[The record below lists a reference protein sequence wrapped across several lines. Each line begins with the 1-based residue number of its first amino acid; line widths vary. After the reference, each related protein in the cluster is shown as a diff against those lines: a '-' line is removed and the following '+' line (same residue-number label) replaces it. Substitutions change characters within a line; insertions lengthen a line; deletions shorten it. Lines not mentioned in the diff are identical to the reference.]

1 MYYFKYFRND
11 SYFEKTIRYNELF
24 FASNSTLN
32 DPMDL
37 WFNPVLWDDIE
48 KWKKLLEHLNYFGIY
63 FSDYITKPQDDNFY
77 IDINK
82 LFCNKNLTQI
92 SENKSKIQD
101 MVAKTIATH
110 NLASGQDIDSAA
122 SFLIDKFCRL
132 KDEINFLS
140 VSFSKDPFN
149 YLMWSHYANGFKGCL
164 LIYDFEDG
172 TTELKKHINGGDVL
186 KVEMQDATYLD
197 KISQVDLWKLIF
209 NNVIIDNS
217 CFISK
222 NKHWEY
228 ERESRL
234 VIFTQVRSAG
244 EILHHEASL
253 IKGIIFGSRCDKD
266 FKERTIKAL
275 KDNRSYGE
283 QIDFLSF
290 DSALNDNNE
299 IQIVSGNNHNIK
311 TGRTKK
317 MSHEE
322 VVKWNNKFEYTSND
336 IQNVT

>member
-11 SYFEKTIRYNELF
+11 TYFEKSIRYNELF

-63 FSDYITKPQDDNFY
+63 FSDYITKPQDDSFY

-82 LFCNKNLTQI
+82 LFCNQNLMQI
-92 SENKSKIQD
+92 VEDKSQIQRD
-101 MVAKTIATH
+101 VAKIIETH

-122 SFLIDKFCRL
+122 SLLIGKFCRL

-149 YLMWSHYANGFKGCL
+149 YLMWSHSANSFKACV
-164 LIYDFEDG
+164 LIYDFEHG
-172 TTELKKHINGGDVL
+172 KTELKKHIYGGDVL
-186 KVEMQDATYLD
+186 KVEMQDVTYLD
-197 KISQVDLWKLIF
+197 RVSQVDLWSLIF
-209 NNVIIDNS
+209 NNVFTDSS

-228 ERESRL
+228 EKESRL
-234 VIFTQVRSAG
+234 VIFSQTRSAG
-244 EILHHEASL
+244 EILHHEVSL
-253 IKGIIFGSRCDKD
+253 VKGVIFGSRCDVN

-275 KDNRSYGE
+275 HENRSFGE
-283 QIDFLSF
+283 QNDFLSF
-290 DSALNDNNE
+290 DSALNNNNE
-299 IQIVSGNNHNIK
+299 IQIVSGNTHNIK
-311 TGRTKK
+311 TGRVNK
-317 MSHEE
+317 MTRE
-322 VVKWNNKFEYTSND
+322 VVAEWNNKFDYTKNIID
-336 IQNVT
+336 NLT

>member
-11 SYFEKTIRYNELF
+11 SYFEKSIRYNELF

-63 FSDYITKPQDDNFY
+63 FTDYISKPQNDNFY
-77 IDINK
+77 VDINK
-82 LFCNKNLTQI
+82 LFCNKNLTKI
-92 SENKSKIQD
+92 VEDKSKIQS
-101 MVAKTIATH
+101 KIAEIIENH
-110 NLASGQDIDSAA
+110 NLASGKDIDSAA

-149 YLMWSHYANGFKGCL
+149 YLMWSHYANGFKGCV
-164 LIYDFEDG
+164 LIYDFEHG
-172 TTELKKHINGGDVL
+172 NTELKKHIHGGDVL
-186 KVEMQDATYLD
+186 KVEMQDVTYLD
-197 KISQVDLWKLIF
+197 RISQVDLWSLIF
-209 NNVIIDNS
+209 NNVFTDSS
-217 CFISK
+217 CFIAK

-234 VIFTQVRSAG
+234 VIFSHARSAG
-244 EILHHEASL
+244 EILHHEVSL
-253 IKGIIFGSRCDKD
+253 IKGIIFGSRCDID

-275 KDNRSYGE
+275 NDNRSFGE

-299 IQIVSGNNHNIK
+299 IQIISGKTHNIK
-311 TGRTKK
+311 TGRAKK
-317 MSHEE
+317 MTCEAVAE
-322 VVKWNNKFEYTSND
+322 WNNKFDYT
-336 IQNVT
+336 QNFIDNLA